1 MKYGQLQDQFSLTGS
16 ACSPAANDQNC
27 SLFDKSIKLCQ
38 IMYIPVVN
46 IFRYGASPNYEPAL
60 LTSHVPNRDCMKT
73 RLRRTIVFYSVVSI
87 YQYNFDAELWLS
99 ACAIFYFSH
108 VTCQSHGLTRDSS

>member
-1 MKYGQLQDQFSLTGS
+1 MHLITSF
-16 ACSPAANDQNC
+16 SPAANDQNC

-46 IFRYGASPNYEPAL
+46 IFRYGASPNCEPEL
-60 LTSHVPNRDCMKT
+60 LTVYVPNHDWMKT
-73 RLRRTIVFYSVVSI
+73 RLRQTIVFCSVVST
-87 YQYNFDAELWLS
+87 YQYNFDVELWLS
-99 ACAIFYFSH
+99 ACAISYFSN